1 MPADSC
7 TRVSKLLFNCDEVH
21 DVSTSDGVRGTKHT
35 VFSLF
40 AACFAQIIAG
50 LCTIINF
57 QSLKHI
63 SPPYNTS
70 GHISHKGGGGPAFMG
85 TQGGQ
90 QCNNHVHPDINYDN
104 QILF

>member
-1 MPADSC
+1 MYL
-7 TRVSKLLFNCDEVH
+7 SKLLFNCDEVH

-63 SPPYNTS
+63 GPPYNTS
-70 GHISHKGGGGPAFMG
+70 GHISHKGGGGKRKLSGAQPLWGPKEASNAIIMF
-85 TQGGQ
+85 
-90 QCNNHVHPDINYDN
+90 
-104 QILF
+104 ILI